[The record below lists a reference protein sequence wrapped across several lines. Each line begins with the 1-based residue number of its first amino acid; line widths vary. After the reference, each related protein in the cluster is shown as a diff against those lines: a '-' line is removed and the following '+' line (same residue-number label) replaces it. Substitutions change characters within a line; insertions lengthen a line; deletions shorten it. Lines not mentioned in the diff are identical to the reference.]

1 MVNNN
6 FVPNGLLLSSEKTFV
21 ARVLEGE
28 RWSQIEG
35 RTTELLQCV
44 QLNHKSE
51 ALRNNII
58 TYLKGLI
65 TNHVPCQVF
74 EFGSVPL
81 KTYLPDG
88 DIDLTVFGIN
98 KILPENFIH
107 EILQIIQN
115 QKENEFA
122 EFRVK
127 EVKLVQAEVKVIKCL
142 IESFAVDIS
151 FNQLSGLC
159 SLCFF
164 EEVNLLIG
172 HHHMFKRSVIL
183 IKAWCYYESRLL
195 GSNSG
200 LFSTYGLEILVLYIF
215 NLYNNDFAGPLQ
227 VLFRFLEFFSNFDW
241 ENYCISLSGPVPKD
255 SLPNMIA
262 ESPRKDCESQ
272 ELLLTELFLNAC
284 KTCYGNTP
292 RSQENH
298 EKHFVTKHIDI
309 IDPLCADNNL
319 GRSIN
324 KGSFFRIKNAIAF
337 GAKRMLRI
345 LECTDENLIA
355 EFDYFFK
362 STWNRNGNGYWI
374 HVSVYNLYIRN
385 KKIGKP
391 IRQES
396 EDEQALAS
404 RESQYNNQNPDNQ
417 LSDMGL
423 HKEEPDC
430 LNNTASRR
438 NLQLSG
444 YLHALTGQSAA
455 KEEPGVGNMTENSR
469 IEYPGTVKG
478 AKSENNEVVRQKEEE
493 HHLESTTE
501 SCTSLKS
508 NGYLQALLGVKKSDA
523 SFSSPP
529 PNISFSLDV
538 VQFPELQEFPSGKR
552 SLNLGQDRVDPPAVI
567 TTDSIVMSRPEVC
580 KNTPALDSTSETR
593 LSSLLLKPTHP
604 QDVLGPSTENA
615 DIFRHENT
623 AAESDALNVHAL
635 QSPYASG
642 SSGIQLPFSIS
653 NSSHVEASH
662 YLGNQFSDIL
672 NGDFVKY
679 WTNLQYGRYC
689 EIGPLEE
696 PLFYLPTSELLM
708 DFQEQYH
715 MNRRPS
721 SSANV
726 VAPVV
731 PDMPPTLAFYSHEGI
746 NQSVSFWLPRFSGG
760 TGSFIPNP
768 LAYNQKYYDRQLY
781 NKHQNANYRSERP
794 GNSNF
799 SSRGRA
805 SRSNNVPQNLNS
817 NFRERFSSRG
827 QNHYR
832 QREKLGKKK
841 ALHQGEGSSSAVNE
855 LKIFEKGSKDISP
868 HQS

>member
-1 MVNNN
+1 MNNN
-6 FVPNGLLLSSEKTFV
+6 VLSSLF
-21 ARVLEGE
+21 
-28 RWSQIEG
+28 
-35 RTTELLQCV
+35 
-44 QLNHKSE
+44 
-51 ALRNNII
+51 
-58 TYLKGLI
+58 
-65 TNHVPCQVF
+65 QVF

-88 DIDLTVFGIN
+88 DIDLTVFGIRQ
-98 KILPENFIH
+98 ILPENSIH

-142 IESFAVDIS
+142 IDSFAVDIS

-159 SLCFF
+159 SLCFL
-164 EEVNLLIG
+164 EEVDHLIG
-172 HHHMFKRSVIL
+172 HNHMFKRSVIL
-183 IKAWCYYESRLL
+183 IKAWCYYESRIL

-227 VLFRFLEFFSNFDW
+227 VLFRFLEFFAKFDW
-241 ENYCISLSGPVPKD
+241 ENYCVSLSGPVPKS

-262 ESPRKDCESQ
+262 ESPRKDCQ
-272 ELLLTELFLNAC
+272 GQDLLLTELFLNAC
-284 KTCYGNTP
+284 KTCYGNMP
-292 RSQENH
+292 RSLEND

-309 IDPLCADNNL
+309 IDPLCAYNNL

-337 GAKRMLRI
+337 GAKRILRI

-374 HVSVYNLYIRN
+374 HVNVYNLYIRN
-385 KKIGKP
+385 KKIGKST
-391 IRQES
+391 RQES

-404 RESQYNNQNPDNQ
+404 RESQYDNQKPDNQ

-430 LNNTASRR
+430 LNISESRST
-438 NLQLSG
+438 LQVSG
-444 YLHALTGQSAA
+444 YLHALMGQSAA
-455 KEEPGVGNMTENSR
+455 KEEPAVGNMTENNR
-469 IEYPGTVKG
+469 IEYLEAVKG
-478 AKSENNEVVRQKEEE
+478 TNSKNNEAVRQQEEE
-493 HHLESTTE
+493 HHFESTTK

-508 NGYLQALLGVKKSDA
+508 KGYLQALLGVKKSDA
-523 SFSSPP
+523 SFSPP
-529 PNISFSLDV
+529 PQNISCSLDV
-538 VQFPELQEFPSGKR
+538 VQFPELQEFPRGRR
-552 SLNLGQDRVDPPAVI
+552 SLNLGQGSVHPPAVI
-567 TTDSIVMSRPEVC
+567 ITDSIVMNPEIC
-580 KNTPALDSTSETR
+580 KNTPASDSTSETR
-593 LSSLLLKPTHP
+593 FSSLPLKPTH
-604 QDVLGPSTENA
+604 GPSIEKA

-623 AAESDALNVHAL
+623 TAESDALNVHAL

-642 SSGIQLPFSIS
+642 SSKIQFPFSIS

-662 YLGNQFSDIL
+662 YLGNQFSDIF

-689 EIGPLEE
+689 EIEPLE
-696 PLFYLPTSELLM
+696 PLPYPPIFELPM

-715 MNRRPS
+715 LNRQPS

-731 PDMPPTLAFYSHEGI
+731 PDMPPTLASDSHEGI
-746 NQSVSFWLPRFSGG
+746 NQSVSFWLPRLSGG
-760 TGSFIPNP
+760 TGSFMPNP
-768 LAYNQKYYDRQLY
+768 LVYNQKYYDRELY

-805 SRSNNVPQNLNS
+805 SRSNNVPRNLNS

-832 QREKLGKKK
+832 QREKLEGKKK
-841 ALHQGEGSSSAVNE
+841 ALHQGEGSSSAVNK
-855 LKIFEKGSKDISP
+855 LGNFEKGSKDISP
-868 HQS
+868 YQR

>member
-1 MVNNN
+1 
-6 FVPNGLLLSSEKTFV
+6 
-21 ARVLEGE
+21 
-28 RWSQIEG
+28 
-35 RTTELLQCV
+35 
-44 QLNHKSE
+44 
-51 ALRNNII
+51 
-58 TYLKGLI
+58 
-65 TNHVPCQVF
+65 
-74 EFGSVPL
+74 
-81 KTYLPDG
+81 
-88 DIDLTVFGIN
+88 
-98 KILPENFIH
+98 
-107 EILQIIQN
+107 
-115 QKENEFA
+115 
-122 EFRVK
+122 
-127 EVKLVQAEVKVIKCL
+127 
-142 IESFAVDIS
+142 
-151 FNQLSGLC
+151 
-159 SLCFF
+159 
-164 EEVNLLIG
+164 
-172 HHHMFKRSVIL
+172 MFKRSVIL

-227 VLFRFLEFFSNFDW
+227 VLFRFLEFFSKFDW
-241 ENYCISLSGPVPKD
+241 ENYCISLSGPVPKG

-262 ESPRKDCESQ
+262 ESLRKDCRNQ

-284 KTCYGNTP
+284 KTCYGNMP

-298 EKHFVTKHIDI
+298 ERHFVTKHIDI

-319 GRSIN
+319 GRSIS

-362 STWNRNGNGYWI
+362 TTWNRNGNGYWI

-391 IRQES
+391 TRQES

-404 RESQYNNQNPDNQ
+404 REFQYNNQKPDNQ
-417 LSDMGL
+417 LSEIL
-423 HKEEPDC
+423 HKEEPDY
-430 LNNTASRR
+430 LDDSESRR

-444 YLHALTGQSAA
+444 YLHALMGQSAA
-455 KEEPGVGNMTENSR
+455 KEEPGVGNMTESSR
-469 IEYPGTVKG
+469 IEYLEAVKG
-478 AKSENNEVVRQKEEE
+478 AKSENNEVVRQQKEE
-493 HHLESTTE
+493 HHLESTME
-501 SCTSLKS
+501 SCTSLES

-523 SFSSPP
+523 FFSSPP

-552 SLNLGQDRVDPPAVI
+552 SLNLGQDSVHPPAVI
-567 TTDSIVMSRPEVC
+567 ITDSIVMNPEIC
-580 KNTPALDSTSETR
+580 KNTPASDSTSETR

-604 QDVLGPSTENA
+604 QDVLGPSIENA
-615 DIFRHENT
+615 DIVRHENT
-623 AAESDALNVHAL
+623 TAESDALNLHAL

-642 SSGIQLPFSIS
+642 SSEIQFPFSIS

-662 YLGNQFSDIL
+662 YIGNQFSDIF

-696 PLFYLPTSELLM
+696 PLLHPPTFELPM

-715 MNRRPS
+715 LKRRPS

-726 VAPVV
+726 VAPIV
-731 PDMPPTLAFYSHEGI
+731 PDMPPILASDSHEGI
-746 NQSVSFWLPRFSGG
+746 NQSVSFWLPKFSGG
-760 TGSFIPNP
+760 TGSFMPNP
-768 LAYNQKYYDRQLY
+768 LAYDQRYYNRELS
-781 NKHQNANYRSERP
+781 NKHQIANYRSERP
-794 GNSNF
+794 GNSNYD
-799 SSRGRA
+799 SRGRA
-805 SRSNNVPQNLNS
+805 SRSNNVPRNSNS

-827 QNHYR
+827 QNYYR
-832 QREKLGKKK
+832 QREKPEGKKK
-841 ALHQGEGSSSAVNE
+841 ALHQGEGSSSAVKE
-855 LKIFEKGSKDISP
+855 LKKFEKGSKDISP
-868 HQS
+868 HQP